1 MSAAAL
7 FTPGAGDFH
16 VPVSVRLADIPRG
29 QQLAAWRVY
38 SAILDFLPRGQIE
51 LGERFT
57 DRVLGQSPWLK
68 GYSRRFIQKGLRI
81 LTALGIIRRI
91 PQHGRRII
99 VVVGRL
105 RGSDKPKT
113 RAKAEPKPTPARA
126 STIPNVGIVADA
138 TPEQVAAARAQL
150 DAHQAEDPEPTPEEK
165 AEVDRFLEESRR
177 RREAA
182 ARAKLRPTLVNAP
195 RPDDP
200 KAPGMTAQ
208 AALEAKRQAI
218 GVRIAPEPDPGPGS
232 PPRPAGP

>member
-16 VPVSVRLADIPRG
+16 VPVSVRLADLPRG

-38 SAILDFLPRGQIE
+38 SAILDFLPRGHTE

-57 DRVLGQSPWLK
+57 DRVLRQSPWLRD
-68 GYSRRFIQKGLRI
+68 YSRRFVQKGLRI
-81 LTALGIIRRI
+81 LTNLGIIRRV
-91 PQHGRRII
+91 PQHGRRLI

-105 RGSDKPKT
+105 RGSDKPKP
-113 RAKAEPKPTPARA
+113 RAKAQPRPQPAKA
-126 STIPNVGIVADA
+126 STIPNVGTVKGASPVQI
-138 TPEQVAAARAQL
+138 AAVRAQL
-150 DAHQAEDPEPTPEEK
+150 VAQQAEPPAPTPEEK
-165 AEVDRFLEESRR
+165 AEVDRILEESRR

-182 ARAKLRPTLVNAP
+182 ARAKLRPTLVTAP

-208 AALEAKRQAI
+208 AILEAKRQAI

-232 PPRPAGP
+232 PPRPTGP